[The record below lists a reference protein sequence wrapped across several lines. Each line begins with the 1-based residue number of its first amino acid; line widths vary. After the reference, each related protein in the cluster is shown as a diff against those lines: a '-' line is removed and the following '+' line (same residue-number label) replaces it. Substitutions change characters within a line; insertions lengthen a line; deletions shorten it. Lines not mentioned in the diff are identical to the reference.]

1 MNTTNI
7 NLNDLAHEIYLE
19 NLWKYKVITEEK
31 FTDYF
36 VKKMEW
42 VTLTTAMVVHAVVF
56 CTEDYK
62 QVIREINF
70 IENNK

>member
-19 NLWKYKVITEEK
+19 NLWKYKEITEEK

-62 QVIREINF
+62 QVIREINL
-70 IENNK
+70 ENNK